1 MKVERGKWVPESMPY
16 DVNSRK
22 NFKPAVEPYDVG
34 LLLDRV
40 DTYSKGPKAIAIPEV
55 DDSHDIY
62 YIM

>member
-1 MKVERGKWVPESMPY
+1 MKVERGKWVPEAM
-16 DVNSRK
+16 
-22 NFKPAVEPYDVG
+22 PYDVG

>member
-1 MKVERGKWVPESMPY
+1 MKVERGKWVP
-16 DVNSRK
+16 
-22 NFKPAVEPYDVG
+22 AVKPYDVG